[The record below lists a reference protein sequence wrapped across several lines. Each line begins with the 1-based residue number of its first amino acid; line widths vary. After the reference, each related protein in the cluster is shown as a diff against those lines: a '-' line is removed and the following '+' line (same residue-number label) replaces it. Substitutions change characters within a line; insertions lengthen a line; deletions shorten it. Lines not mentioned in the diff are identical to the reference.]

1 MRDWPRLSFIVLL
14 PALIGFAGCA
24 TPPDAD
30 GDATGGPDSVT
41 SQSESASAG
50 LCECSENPQVDEF
63 NAALQAL
70 AQGDFE
76 SAVAALSR
84 HADLGGDRNRDE
96 ARVGR
101 ELADLLARYSVDGG
115 TIAGRNMDGEIDFR
129 KVTVTHLLVFAV
141 DPGAAAGRRYVSIM
155 GPGFIGTYSGF
166 NEDGLYMMANA
177 GCGGRADTL
186 PPKE

>member
-1 MRDWPRLSFIVLL
+1 MRDYPRLSFIFLL

-30 GDATGGPDSVT
+30 GDVTGGPDSVT
-41 SQSESASAG
+41 SQSESASDG

-63 NAALQAL
+63 NAAFQAL

-101 ELADLLARYSVDGG
+101 ELADLLARYPPDGG
-115 TIAGRNMDGEIDFR
+115 TIASLPGSDRAALIQ
-129 KVTVTHLLVFAV
+129 LVLTLV
-141 DPGAAAGRRYVSIM
+141 DRLESNIATLGAQNAQLAADLEKREEALKRLR
-155 GPGFIGTYSGF
+155 
-166 NEDGLYMMANA
+166 EL
-177 GCGGRADTL
+177 TL
-186 PPKE
+186 GQPEA

>member
-1 MRDWPRLSFIVLL
+1 MRDYPRLSFIVLL

-30 GDATGGPDSVT
+30 GDVTGGPDSVT
-41 SQSESASAG
+41 YQSDSASDG

-63 NAALQAL
+63 NAAFQAL

-101 ELADLLARYSVDGG
+101 ELADLLARYAVDGG
-115 TIAGRNMDGEIDFR
+115 TIASFPGSDRAALIQLV
-129 KVTVTHLLVFAV
+129 VTLVDRLESNIATL
-141 DPGAAAGRRYVSIM
+141 GGQNAQLAADLEKREEALKRLR
-155 GPGFIGTYSGF
+155 
-166 NEDGLYMMANA
+166 EL
-177 GCGGRADTL
+177 TL
-186 PPKE
+186 GQPEA